1 MKFDPFGLAG
11 AYLTEE
17 LMHRII
23 RLFMTVLLGVFL
35 WERVRQYSIFAVK
48 GLWLAESA
56 LFVVLIIAYLFRSA
70 PVSRS
75 TGVNEII
82 IPLIGSALPFL
93 LLISPPSPLV
103 TTNIK
108 LLYGLLWWMT
118 AATAL
123 TVWGMWAL
131 RSSFSITVE
140 ARTLVTAAPYRFI
153 RHPVYLGE
161 ILAAASVA
169 IIRLSPQGI
178 IILFIFIAIQLYRT
192 SMEDKKLTAVFPE
205 YKTGL
210 AKSLWLWRL

>member
-1 MKFDPFGLAG
+1 MKFDPFGQAS
-11 AYLTEE
+11 AYLSEE
-17 LMHRII
+17 LLHRII

-35 WERVRQYSIFAVK
+35 LHRLQQYNLFAVK
-48 GLWLAESA
+48 GLWLAEST
-56 LFVVLIIAYLFRSA
+56 LFIVLISAYLLRSA

-75 TGVNEII
+75 RGVYEII

-140 ARTLVTAAPYRFI
+140 ARKLVTTAPYRFI

-192 SMEDKKLTAVFPE
+192 RMEEKKLVSVFPE

-210 AKSLWLWRL
+210 AKSIWLWRL